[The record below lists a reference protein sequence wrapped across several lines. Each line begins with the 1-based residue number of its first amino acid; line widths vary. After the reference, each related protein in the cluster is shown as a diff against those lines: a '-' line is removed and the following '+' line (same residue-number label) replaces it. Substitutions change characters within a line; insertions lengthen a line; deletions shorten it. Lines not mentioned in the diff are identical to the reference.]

1 MYATRVAAWEGVSK
15 EVTTITQ
22 IGRTDRASTIH
33 RADESWPQRTRGFSL
48 VETLLVL
55 AILSFLVVL
64 SGPVAG
70 KLIRR
75 SNSFAAY
82 STVRQ
87 TLGMARLQ
95 AVRRTANVVV
105 EVSLTPDK
113 HLRLRTFQDRAND
126 ESTPLPNDETA
137 AAGNFVQDAGV
148 FASSPATD
156 EPTLADITLG
166 ANTRLWKW
174 GGSKDDVSA
183 GVAFDAYGGDT
194 SLVDRIVFLPT
205 GGIASPEAANSG
217 APTGTGGRGIY
228 FADSGGQNFF
238 RVTVDGDFLGR
249 FRVDKYVEGSGYQPS
264 NWKWM

>member
-1 MYATRVAAWEGVSK
+1 
-15 EVTTITQ
+15 VTTITQ
-22 IGRTDRASTIH
+22 IGRTDRASTFNK
-33 RADESWPQRTRGFSL
+33 ADEASPQGTRGFSL
-48 VETLLVL
+48 VEILIVL

-75 SNSFAAY
+75 SNGLAAY

-87 TLGMARLQ
+87 TLTAARLQ
-95 AVRRTANVVV
+95 AVRRVANVVV
-105 EVSLTPDK
+105 EVSLTSDK

-156 EPTLADITLG
+156 EPTLADVTLG
-166 ANTRLWKW
+166 AGIRLWKR
-174 GGSKDDVSA
+174 GGTMDDVNE
-183 GVAFDAYGGDT
+183 GIAFDTYSADS

-217 APTGTGGRGIY
+217 VPTATGGRGIY
-228 FADSGGQNFF
+228 FADSAARNFF
-238 RVTVDGDFLGR
+238 RVTVDGDFSGR
-249 FRVDKYVEGSGYQPS
+249 LRVDKYVEGSGYQPS